1 MEDFGILGAE
11 NLFVSSLAQQS
22 RLDSISAQALNR
34 GIDFYL
40 KKDYEKAAFEFQKS
54 INLSPNSSF
63 SADTTQHL
71 AQTYLKLD
79 NTDKAIETYKR
90 GIQINR
96 DRDDLRSSLGNLY
109 YAEDRFDEA
118 VGQYK
123 EAVRLNPSLS
133 SNHYSLG
140 QGLIKVDKLGEAE
153 NAFRQ
158 VLRLEPNSPHGNFG
172 LGQTFSKMG
181 DYDEAIEQFETALR
195 KQKDYYDAYAE
206 MGYAYTD
213 KGDFQ
218 AAKEIV
224 EYLEDKDEDL
234 SETLQLYIDREEPP
248 KILFNW
254 GSATFRSKLGTNTP
268 LSALDSYLETP
279 GASKSFTLKFQFSK
293 EMDRSSVENPLNW
306 SIARTDSTNLA
317 KTYNFGSTIA
327 ATEILPPPLPD
338 YVLYDAETQT
348 GTLGF
353 TLTQNST
360 ADGTIDP
367 QHILFKFNGKDAEG
381 IKIDPAYNEYT
392 GFSGVA

>member
-11 NLFVSSLAQQS
+11 NLFVSSLDQQN

-34 GIDFYL
+34 GIEHYL

-54 INLSPNSSF
+54 INISPNSSF

-79 NTDKAIETYKR
+79 NTDKAIETHKR
-90 GIQINR
+90 GIQLHR
-96 DRDDLRSSLGNLY
+96 DRDDLRSALGNLY

-118 VGQYK
+118 VEQYK

-133 SNHYSLG
+133 SNYYSLG

-153 NAFRQ
+153 SAFRQ
-158 VLRLEPNSPHGNFG
+158 VLRLEPDSPHGNFG

-181 DYDEAIEQFETALR
+181 DYDQAIEQFETALR

-213 KGDFQ
+213 KGDFKQ
-218 AAKEIV
+218 AKEIV
-224 EYLEDKDEDL
+224 EFLEDKDEDL
-234 SETLQLYIDREEPP
+234 SETLQLYINQAEPP

-254 GSATFRSKLGTNTP
+254 GSATFRSKMPTNSP

-279 GASKSFTLKFQFSK
+279 GASKSFTMKFQFSK
-293 EMDRSSVENPLNW
+293 DMDRSSVENTLNW
-306 SIARTDSTNLA
+306 SISRSKSTNLA

-327 ATEILPPPLPD
+327 ATEILPPSFPD
-338 YVLYDAETQT
+338 YVLYDAKTHT

-367 QHILFKFNGKDAEG
+367 QHIVFKFSGKDAEG
-381 IKIDPAYNEYT
+381 IKIDPDYDEYT